1 MNRLQKKCL
10 ISAAGFHL
18 LLLLILFV
26 GPAFLSSHKSDPD
39 SVITMIT
46 LDTKLTDGPSK
57 GGGTP
62 NAKPPPPAP
71 PTPPAPQPQ
80 ATPPE
85 PPPKPPEQTKSL
97 LEKLFEPTPPKED
110 KIEKPNPEA
119 LLPLKK
125 VVIKKHDTADPSSE
139 TSKLKIDPKDLKLV
153 KKTLKPKSAAP
164 DTSEADARAEAKA
177 QARAAAA
184 RQQAFSHS
192 LQTLQNNLSSGTDV
206 TVPGPGG
213 AAFANYRDAV
223 RIAYMDA
230 WIAPTEAADDK
241 ATTTVSVT
249 IARDGTVIS
258 ARIKTPSGDP
268 ATDRSVDQTLR
279 RVKSIAPFPE
289 GATDSERTFIIKFD
303 LTKKLL
309 G

>member
-26 GPAFLSSHKSDPD
+26 GPAFLSSQQSDPAPA
-39 SVITMIT
+39 ITMIT
-46 LDTKLTDGPSK
+46 LDAKLTDGPSK
-57 GGGTP
+57 GGGIP
-62 NAKPPPPAP
+62 NSPPPAP
-71 PTPPAPQPQ
+71 APPPQPQ
-80 ATPPE
+80 VTPPTAPPQVVE
-85 PPPKPPEQTKSL
+85 PPKPQETKSFL
-97 LEKLFEPTPPKED
+97 DKFFPPDPPKPIIKPDEADPIETKTPPKKSTPQTTKVKPDLTIVKRSANPPKKSTAKTED
-110 KIEKPNPEA
+110 
-119 LLPLKK
+119 
-125 VVIKKHDTADPSSE
+125 SE
-139 TSKLKIDPKDLKLV
+139 EDS
-153 KKTLKPKSAAP
+153 
-164 DTSEADARAEAKA
+164 
-177 QARAAAA
+177 RAAAA
-184 RQQAFSHS
+184 AAATARRIAAVNSAIHN
-192 LQTLQNNLSSGTDV
+192 LKGGLSSGTSV

-249 IARDGTVIS
+249 IARNGTVIS

-289 GATDSERTFIIKFD
+289 GTTDSERTFIIKFD